1 MNKPKLNI
9 KLKITID
16 KNPKTMSSDKLD
28 TDEVKFPIQ
37 KPFLKWVGGKT
48 QIVYDVIAKFPEKID
63 NYHEPFL
70 GGGSI
75 LLALLSKQKKKL
87 VTIENNIYAYDLN
100 PALINTFNQVKNN
113 HVVVID
119 KLKELSDTF
128 SNITINTNGQKGA
141 PKDLD
146 EDTYMSTRE
155 HYFYW
160 IRGKFNESS
169 KDTAQSAAYFIFINK
184 TDFKGM
190 YREGPNGFNVPYG
203 QKDRKGIPKIFEE
216 RTIIDVNELIQSVE
230 FICCDFTDAI
240 KNIKKHDFV
249 YFDPPYVP
257 VTANSFV
264 GYTEEGFDMKI
275 HEKLFNQIND
285 IHKKDIKLLM
295 SNANVELVTSNF
307 KGYKCQEIT
316 TRRAIHSKNPESKA
330 KEVLIYN

>member
-1 MNKPKLNI
+1 M
-9 KLKITID
+9 
-16 KNPKTMSSDKLD
+16 
-28 TDEVKFPIQ
+28 VK
-37 KPFLKWVGGKT
+37 
-48 QIVYDVIAKFPEKID
+48 
-63 NYHEPFL
+63 
-70 GGGSI
+70 
-75 LLALLSKQKKKL
+75 
-87 VTIENNIYAYDLN
+87 
-100 PALINTFNQVKNN
+100 
-113 HVVVID
+113 
-119 KLKELSDTF
+119 
-128 SNITINTNGQKGA
+128 KGA

-216 RTIIDVNELIQSVE
+216 RTIIGVNELIQSVE

-307 KGYKCQEIT
+307 KGYKCQ
-316 TRRAIHSKNPESKA
+316 
-330 KEVLIYN
+330 